1 MKINLK
7 VSFLFL
13 AFFPHLTWANEAES
27 IPVQGICEELRKGAS
42 WTVIQYFNGV
52 TKDEQYINID
62 RVLPIEESPDENKIY
77 KGFTDTV
84 YQNIPFVQNIDQR
97 NWYEDQF
104 SDGIYKLCIEKY
116 TNLKH

>member
-1 MKINLK
+1 MKINLN

-13 AFFPHLTWANEAES
+13 AFFPHLTWAIEAES

-52 TKDEQYINID
+52 TRDEQYINID
-62 RVLPIEESPDENKIY
+62 RVLPIEESPVENKIY

-104 SDGIYKLCIEKY
+104 SEGIYKMCIDKY
-116 TNLKH
+116 TSLKP